1 MKETEVRQALYEWH
15 SGQGSAVYAAASSGI
30 VADESLLDLELAMAQ
45 MVANATGNK
54 LEVEN
59 LKRIRKWLKV
69 HYDGPHYTLG
79 SEKVFLTLPWCS
91 SGTLVAALAT
101 GI

>member
-1 MKETEVRQALYEWH
+1 MREKEVRQALYEWH

-30 VADESLLDLELAMAQ
+30 VADESRLDLELAEAQ
-45 MVANATGNK
+45 VIAYAAGNP
-54 LEVEN
+54 LEVAN
-59 LKRIRKWLKV
+59 LKRIRKWLEV

-79 SEKVFLTLPWCS
+79 SEQVFLTLPWCA